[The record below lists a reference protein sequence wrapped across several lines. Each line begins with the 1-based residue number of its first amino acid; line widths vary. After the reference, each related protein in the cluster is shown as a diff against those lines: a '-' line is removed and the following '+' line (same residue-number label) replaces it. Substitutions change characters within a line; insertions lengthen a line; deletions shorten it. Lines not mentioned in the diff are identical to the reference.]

1 MKKRVAKWTAL
12 VLILSLV
19 TMSQTGCF
27 RLIGNALQTVREIM
41 EEVEA
46 EGESAGYDWNDEGIW
61 DEEDGWGESS
71 QGSGSSYSGGSG
83 TSEGLTLTVDGT
95 SGTMTIS
102 RPELSEIVPMGAE
115 GTWTIFVYLCGSD
128 LESDYGM
135 ATDDMMEM
143 VNSGAGGNV
152 RFVVECGGAYS
163 WDNNISSSRSNKRI
177 LIENGEAVEVGS
189 VSRSNMGATSTLADF
204 LSWGVANYPAEKM
217 GVVLWN
223 HGGGSITGVCFDET
237 ASDDSLSLR
246 EIDAALLSVFGSM
259 TDKFEFIGFDAC
271 LMGTI
276 ETANIMASYAD
287 YMYGSQEMEPGS
299 GWDYES
305 IGSFLM
311 NDPSVSGAELGKVVC
326 DSFLA
331 SCRAV
336 QDDDLTT
343 LAVIDL
349 SKVDPLIEAFNMFA
363 SSMYSA
369 GEDQNALTAM
379 VRGIEAADNFGGNN
393 RAEGYTNMVDLGGV
407 ITACAPYTDGAEALE
422 DALSDAVLYQVQGR
436 THQGASGLS
445 IYYPLQV
452 EGSEE
457 LTIFSKVCVSPYYLS
472 FIDRQTHGSVNYGNT
487 DGYSDDYWFDGNNFW
502 NWLSDYFYDA
512 DTGSYEV
519 EDSTDSYWNY
529 TDDYE
534 QTGESPL
541 ITFENP
547 PQWDS
552 EGYYWFSLTEE
563 GWNNAADV
571 YGYVYQLSADGED
584 IIELGETYDVYVDW
598 EENYFCDMFD
608 GYWLSL
614 PDGQNL
620 ATYISDVTD
629 EYVIYSSPILLN
641 DEEVYLRLRQDFDD
655 WSVTV
660 EGVWNGIS
668 DSGASGRTTW
678 QIQNGD
684 VIVPLYYAY
693 FGYDM
698 EDGEYIGWEYTVNGD
713 LAIDYAMMEEGVY
726 YFAFC
731 IDDIYGDYYMTDF
744 VTFEI
749 DRWGDIYY
757 YED

>member
-1 MKKRVAKWTAL
+1 MKKRVAKWIWL

-27 RLIGNALQTVREIM
+27 RLIGNALQTVREFM

-46 EGESAGYDWNDEGIW
+46 EGEGWGDDWNDEGIW

-83 TSEGLTLTVDGT
+83 TSEGLTLTVDGD
-95 SGTMTIS
+95 SGNMTIS

-163 WDNNISSSRSNKRI
+163 WENNISSSRSNKRI
-177 LIENGEAVEVGS
+177 LIENGQAVEVGS

-349 SKVDPLIEAFNMFA
+349 SKVDPLIEAFNTFA

-393 RAEGYTNMVDLGGV
+393 RAEGYTNMVDLGG
-407 ITACAPYTDGAEALE
+407 IIEACAPYTDGAEALKG
-422 DALSDAVLYQVQGR
+422 ALSDAVLYQVQGL

-445 IYYPLQV
+445 IYYPLRV

-472 FIDRQTHGSVNYGNT
+472 FIDRQTHGSVNYGDTGNYT
-487 DGYSDDYWFDGNNFW
+487 DEYWFDTNNFW
-502 NWLSDYFYDA
+502 NWISDYFYDET
-512 DTGSYEV
+512 TGSYEV
-519 EDSTDSYWNY
+519 EDSTDSYWDY

-571 YGYVYQLSADGED
+571 YGYVYQLSADGEN

>member
-1 MKKRVAKWTAL
+1 MKKRVAKWTWL

-46 EGESAGYDWNDEGIW
+46 EGESWGDDWNDEGIW

-95 SGTMTIS
+95 SGNMTIS
-102 RPELSEIVPMGAE
+102 RPELSEISPMGAE

-163 WDNNISSSRSNKRI
+163 WENNFSSSRSNKRI
-177 LIENGEAVEVGS
+177 LIENGQAVEVGS

-349 SKVDPLIEAFNMFA
+349 SKVDPLIEAFNTFA

-393 RAEGYTNMVDLGGV
+393 RAEGYTNMVDLGG
-407 ITACAPYTDGAEALE
+407 IIEACAPYTDGTEALT
-422 DALSDAVLYQVQGR
+422 DALSDAVLYQVQGL

-445 IYYPLQV
+445 IYYPLRV

-472 FIDRQTHGSVNYGNT
+472 FIDRQTHGSVNYGDTGN
-487 DGYSDDYWFDGNNFW
+487 YSDEYWFDTNNFW
-502 NWLSDYFYDA
+502 NWISDYFYDEA
-512 DTGSYEV
+512 TGSYEV

-660 EGVWNGIS
+660 EGGWNGIS

-713 LAIDYAMMEEGVY
+713 LTIDYAMMEEGMY